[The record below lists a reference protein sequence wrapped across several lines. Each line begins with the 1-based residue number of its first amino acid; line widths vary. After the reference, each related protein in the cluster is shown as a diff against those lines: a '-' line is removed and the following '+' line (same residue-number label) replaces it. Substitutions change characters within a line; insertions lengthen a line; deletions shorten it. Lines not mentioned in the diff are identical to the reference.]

1 MRLSEFDNTKGGDKA
16 DSALAAFF
24 KSDPVKEW
32 NAIVNAPKPGP
43 YRKKAIKG
51 IDSILDRWEGRTDK
65 GDLNKRGWLESE
77 GGKFRAT
84 FLFGKVPV
92 DVEGHPYAVLTQD
105 EVVPYYKALKAAVE
119 AGDYDDALMSAD
131 KTLVLTDKP
140 EKRKRAPDTPEVA
153 AKKRE
158 SLAKARAAK
167 AAAAKK

>member
-1 MRLSEFDNTKGGDKA
+1 M
-16 DSALAAFF
+16 
-24 KSDPVKEW
+24 
-32 NAIVNAPKPGP
+32 
-43 YRKKAIKG
+43 
-51 IDSILDRWEGRTDK
+51 
-65 GDLNKRGWLESE
+65 
-77 GGKFRAT
+77 
-84 FLFGKVPV
+84 
-92 DVEGHPYAVLTQD
+92 
-105 EVVPYYKALKAAVE
+105 PYYKALKAAVE